1 MMEQVTVTF
10 FGDPFRDPIRDPI
23 RDTDQEVPRPAI
35 LIEGLPGIGQ
45 VGKVVADYL
54 IEELHAEKVAE
65 IHSLFFPPQVFL
77 NEDGTVR
84 LARNE
89 FYRYQ
94 AAEQTIYLLVGDC
107 QSLSN
112 EGHYLLVDQYLKI
125 AARFGVTRVYTLGGY
140 GVGHLVDDPRVL
152 CAVNDPAL
160 RGPIEEAGGTFTR
173 DEPGGGIVGAAGLL
187 LGLGALSGIE
197 GICLMGETSGYLID
211 HKSAHNLLSVLC
223 TVTGLVVDG
232 SRLLERADDLEQ
244 VLAEVRESEQVRT
257 NDELR
262 YIG

>member
-10 FGDPFRDPIRDPI
+10 FGDPFRDL
-23 RDTDQEVPRPAI
+23 DQEITGPAI

-54 IEELHAEKVAE
+54 IEELHAEKIAE
-65 IHSLFFPPQVFL
+65 IHSLFFPPQVIL
-77 NEDGTVR
+77 QEDGTVR
-84 LARNE
+84 LAGNE
-89 FYRYQ
+89 IYRYQ
-94 AAEQTIYLLVGDC
+94 VAEQTVYFLVGDC

-112 EGHYLLVDQYLKI
+112 EGHYLLAEQYLQI
-125 AARFGVTRVYTLGGY
+125 AARLGIKKIYTLGGY
-140 GVGHLVDDPRVL
+140 GVGHLVDEPRVL

-160 RGPIEEAGGTFTR
+160 RAPVEEVGGIFTR

-187 LGLGALSGIE
+187 LGLGARQGIG

-211 HKSAHNLLSVLC
+211 PKSAHNLLSLLC
-223 TVTGLVVDG
+223 RITGLVVDT
-232 SRLLERADDLEQ
+232 SRLHERADDMEQ
-244 VLAEVRESEQVRT
+244 VLAEVRESELVRK